1 MITNFDHLAY
11 VWVSWPNGQKYLTTT
26 MAKISKKSGQIIQF
40 LPLTNSRLSW
50 SWSIFSRILPFGPEG
65 PKWQDC
71 FDTFCARAQKVQNK
85 GWRSTA

>member
-1 MITNFDHLAY
+1 MEN
-11 VWVSWPNGQKYLTTT
+11 VSETFHVYRFMFLTV
-26 MAKISKKSGQIIQF
+26 K
-40 LPLTNSRLSW
+40 L
-50 SWSIFSRILPFGPEG
+50 IFSRILPFGPEG

>member
-1 MITNFDHLAY
+1 MVRYRGNPVRYSSSI
-11 VWVSWPNGQKYLTTT
+11 
-26 MAKISKKSGQIIQF
+26 
-40 LPLTNSRLSW
+40 RLSVSLW
-50 SWSIFSRILPFGPEG
+50 WGNVLVIHIVRLNWKLVSLDIFSRILPFGPEG

>member
-1 MITNFDHLAY
+1 MIVYPAIRFDYIDLRKNY
-11 VWVSWPNGQKYLTTT
+11 VLVL
-26 MAKISKKSGQIIQF
+26 I
-40 LPLTNSRLSW
+40 
-50 SWSIFSRILPFGPEG
+50 IFSRILPFGPEG

>member
-1 MITNFDHLAY
+1 MVNARRDCNVLLNCTCKCA
-11 VWVSWPNGQKYLTTT
+11 SYLGDGVKLSNSTTFFT
-26 MAKISKKSGQIIQF
+26 VLFSV
-40 LPLTNSRLSW
+40 
-50 SWSIFSRILPFGPEG
+50 IFSRILPFGPEG

>member
-1 MITNFDHLAY
+1 MLQSCVSLSLPSQLA
-11 VWVSWPNGQKYLTTT
+11 PPF
-26 MAKISKKSGQIIQF
+26 SGAGFVQV
-40 LPLTNSRLSW
+40 LV
-50 SWSIFSRILPFGPEG
+50 SRILPFGPEG

>member
-1 MITNFDHLAY
+1 MHSYLCTKSNTQCQDPLKNFF
-11 VWVSWPNGQKYLTTT
+11 LTT
-26 MAKISKKSGQIIQF
+26 F
-40 LPLTNSRLSW
+40 RPLTLTKITARIGSRPTVIVFSDNR
-50 SWSIFSRILPFGPEG
+50 IFPRILPFGPEG